1 MKKSILKIIFFI
13 LFITVLPIL
22 ILLPVLSEIIELS
35 TNHYRFNSQI
45 TDIYITNNDKVL
57 VKQTIDIKDCIPQNK
72 SVMNIKDLIFYCP
85 ICSIS
90 DISSGI
96 TLSKIKEY
104 KTNIDIFQEK
114 KESSIISHY
123 YYRDSKMQNQ
133 LLILQNDLKKNNYKV
148 IFSYELNSK
157 DILSYT
163 DNNKHILLNLSP
175 NSKFNNNNDLF
186 IHLPNNVKILNNN
199 DYLKKQNETTYKVN
213 LKNENIDYKI
223 KLDGNFTSFVSDC
236 PKTIYMSDKQK
247 NNLLIQKLLFILI
260 PLTLTLSAIL
270 IIAYCNKKI
279 KIEKLE
285 YERNPKNVIDPI
297 LAESIIDGKVDAK
310 NLIMTCLVNLIHKKN
325 LINIDNNYIK
335 LVSTDN
341 LSEIEERILLILFS
355 SQKNSNNFIKSF
367 TYDNVFTEK
376 KKIDLYLGEELSFS
390 NLKNTFKQKNK
401 ETLSIYEEFSN
412 IKEIIKN
419 QLYKQNIL
427 SKTWDNILKHLKIFS
442 VMLIINML
450 ILISFGITIFV
461 PITLDEPYL
470 LYWITGN
477 ILFYIFSKRITLLS
491 IAKIKEINSHVR
503 FIILSVTSFTLFSLI
518 INLYSMRIDLMLA
531 IIILITINL
540 FIYKFSSAYVLTK
553 KGKQEYAKAIM
564 LKKFLLD
571 YSLIEQRNMDSVI
584 VFDDYL
590 IYATA
595 FGIPNKITSKLNENL
610 MNLNIKLQVLSNIL
624 TL

>member
-13 LFITVLPIL
+13 LFVTMLPIL
-22 ILLPVLSEIIELS
+22 ILLPVLSEIID
-35 TNHYRFNSQI
+35 TNIYHYRFNSQI
-45 TDIYITNNDKVL
+45 TDIYITDNDKVL

-90 DISSGI
+90 DIRSGM
-96 TLSKIKEY
+96 TLSEIKEY
-104 KTNIDIFQEK
+104 KTNIDIFQKE
-114 KESSIISHY
+114 KESSIISYY
-123 YYRDSKMQNQ
+123 YYRDSEMQNQ
-133 LLILQNDLKKNNYKV
+133 LLILQNDLKKSNYKV

-213 LKNENIDYKI
+213 LKNENIDYRI
-223 KLDGNFTSFVSDC
+223 KLDRNFTSFVSDC
-236 PKTIYMSDKQK
+236 PKTVYMSDKQK
-247 NNLLIQKLLFILI
+247 NNLLIQKSLFILI
-260 PLTLTLSAIL
+260 PLTLMLSSIL
-270 IIAYCNKKI
+270 IITYCNKKI
-279 KIEKLE
+279 QIEKFE

-297 LAESIIDGKVDAK
+297 LAESIIDGQIDAK

-335 LVSTDN
+335 LVNTEN

-355 SQKNSNNFIKSF
+355 SQKNSNDFRKTF

-376 KKIDLYLGEELSFS
+376 KIIDLYLGKELSFS

-401 ETLSIYEEFSN
+401 ETLSIYEEFSK

-442 VMLIINML
+442 LMLIINML
-450 ILISFGITIFV
+450 ILLSFGITIFV
-461 PITLDEPYL
+461 PITLNEPYL
-470 LYWITGN
+470 LYWIIGN
-477 ILFYIFSKRITLLS
+477 ILFYIFSKRLTLLS
-491 IAKIKEINSHVR
+491 IAKIKEIDNHMH
-503 FIILSVTSFTLFSLI
+503 FLMLSVTSFTLFSLI
-518 INLYSMRIDLMLA
+518 ISLYSMRINLMLS
-531 IIILITINL
+531 IIILIIINL
-540 FIYKFSSAYVLTK
+540 LIYKFSSTYVLTK
-553 KGKQEYAKAIM
+553 KGKQEYAKAIK

-571 YSLIEQRNMDSVI
+571 YSLIEQRDMDSVI
-584 VFDDYL
+584 IFDDYL
-590 IYATA
+590 VYATA